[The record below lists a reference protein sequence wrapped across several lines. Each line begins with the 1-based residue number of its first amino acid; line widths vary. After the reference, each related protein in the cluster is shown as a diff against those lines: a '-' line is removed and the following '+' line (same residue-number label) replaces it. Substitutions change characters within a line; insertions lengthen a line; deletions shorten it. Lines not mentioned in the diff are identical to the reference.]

1 MQVTQILYDDI
12 QATVM
17 LSSGETLTG
26 TRAIVTLPLA
36 LLKKRAVFFEPPLPQ
51 KKIKAIEGLGA
62 GIIEKVLFE
71 QILVLFLC
79 YFGTFFQGWSCI
91 ILASSQKDHY
101 QTTYNFIHQIAL
113 RFPTRF
119 WADRTKD
126 ADCIGHVPSSEETR
140 GLFAVFYDMSP
151 KV

>member
-1 MQVTQILYDDI
+1 MYHTCLAIERP
-12 QATVM
+12 
-17 LSSGETLTG
+17 LSSNL
-26 TRAIVTLPLA
+26 
-36 LLKKRAVFFEPPLPQ
+36 Q
-51 KKIKAIEGLGA
+51 
-62 GIIEKVLFE
+62 
-71 QILVLFLC
+71 
-79 YFGTFFQGWSCI
+79 
-91 ILASSQKDHY
+91 
-101 QTTYNFIHQIAL
+101 FIHQIAL

>member
-51 KKIKAIEGLGA
+51 KKIQAIEGLGA

-79 YFGTFFQGWSCI
+79 YFGTFLQGWSCI
-91 ILASSQKDHY
+91 ILA
-101 QTTYNFIHQIAL
+101 L
-113 RFPTRF
+113 P
-119 WADRTKD
+119 
-126 ADCIGHVPSSEETR
+126 
-140 GLFAVFYDMSP
+140 
-151 KV
+151 